1 MASILLLYRTR
12 TGFTKKYVDWITQ
25 EIACRTVPWEQINN
39 VDINSFDIIIY
50 GAGMHA
56 GRIQGLREFKKMT
69 SGLVGKRIVVFATGA
84 APNTEEI
91 VAKLKADNFSEN
103 ELIHIPFFYFQ
114 SGMNYEKM
122 SLSGK
127 AIMKVYSK
135 FLELKNNK
143 SDIEDGTSK
152 AILNSYD
159 HSCRAYIKPMVN
171 CLKEFLTKDGG
182 THIIG

>member
-1 MASILLLYRTR
+1 M
-12 TGFTKKYVDWITQ
+12 
-25 EIACRTVPWEQINN
+25 
-39 VDINSFDIIIY
+39 IIST
-50 GAGMHA
+50 
-56 GRIQGLREFKKMT
+56 IQ
-69 SGLVGKRIVVFATGA
+69 
-84 APNTEEI
+84 
-91 VAKLKADNFSEN
+91 ADNFSEN
-103 ELIHIPFFYFQ
+103 ELIDIPFFYFQ

-122 SLSGK
+122 SLSDK
-127 AIMKVYSK
+127 TIMKVYSK

-159 HSCRAYIKPMVN
+159 HSSSDYIKPMVN